1 MSRELRLKRNLA
13 PDLEVASEQ
22 AQDKPLIR
30 IRGAGRR
37 YNASS
42 SEWAI
47 RDGDI
52 DIHSGDFLAITGPS
66 GAGKSTLLNCLALL
80 DTFDAGRYLLNG
92 RQVDRM
98 RLHEVQDIRGR
109 EFGFVFQSSNAIESR
124 NVAKNV
130 EIPLSSLGV
139 PINVRSSLVTEALQA
154 ANILHRASQNVSL
167 LSGGER
173 QRVAIARSVVNKPTV
188 LFLDEPT
195 GNLDSANTHAVIEL
209 LQQLNQQGTTIVF
222 VTHDDTLASSA
233 TRRVVVDDGRIVDG
247 IPMHRP
253 KIAGPP
259 PKPGGLGLEK
269 TRSSGFLRF
278 AVQQLDAVSEAAF
291 SLFAQPAR
299 TLVGLLSIGLGVAG
313 LVAGVNLG
321 VTATGQVDK
330 LITGTSLDQITVSA
344 SAPSG
349 AQDLLDFTPANSAK
363 IESLDGVR
371 SVGVRDTVSASNAE
385 VSRFGL
391 TQAGAYS
398 VGVFGMTSGTF
409 ATMGIDIPTREAKLF
424 DLSPVNS
431 NIALLGEQAA
441 HALGIGNDTGQSV
454 WISGTRFDVIGI
466 VPVSAGGDNVTNS
479 AIISHTAAIQVGLL
493 RQTQFVVQTNTGRG
507 FAVGTAVP
515 YALNPGAPAHFISSG
530 AADLQNLR
538 TGVATSLNGLL
549 LALAV
554 VFLVIAI
561 LSTSSTMTNSVLQ
574 RSGEIGLR
582 MATGSS
588 PGKIAGLF
596 LAEGASLGLIGGLL
610 GSATGVIAV
619 LVVSSIQRWTPELDP
634 ATIALGM
641 GAGFIT
647 GLLAAIVPSTRA
659 SRMQPALAVRK

>member
-1 MSRELRLKRNLA
+1 MSSTPREKRTA
-13 PDLEVASEQ
+13 AVDLEEAER
-22 AQDKPLIR
+22 AWDGPLIR

-52 DIHSGDFLAITGPS
+52 DIYSGDFLAITGPS

-80 DTFDAGRYLLNG
+80 DTFDVGQYFLNG
-92 RQVDRM
+92 REVNRM
-98 RLHEVQDIRGR
+98 HPHEVQDIRGQ
-109 EFGFVFQSSNAIESR
+109 EFGFVFQASNAIESR

-139 PINVRSSLVTEALQA
+139 PVNLRNGLVTEALLA

-173 QRVAIARSVVNKPTV
+173 QRVAIARSLVNKPTV

-195 GNLDSANTHAVIEL
+195 GNLDSANTNAVIEL
-209 LQQLNQQGTTIVF
+209 LQQLNRQGATIVF

-233 TRRVVVDDGRIVDG
+233 TRRVLVNDGRILDG
-247 IPMHRP
+247 IPARRP
-253 KIAGPP
+253 QIARPATISDS
-259 PKPGGLGLEK
+259 GLGL
-269 TRSSGFLRF
+269 TRRSGIRRF
-278 AVQQLDAVSEAAF
+278 WHQQQDAVSEAAF

-299 TLVGLLSIGLGVAG
+299 TLVALLSIGLGVAG

-344 SAPSG
+344 SSPSM

-363 IESLDGVR
+363 IQSLDGVK
-371 SVGVRDTVSASNAE
+371 SVGVRDTVSASSAE

-391 TQAGAYS
+391 GQVGAYS
-398 VGVFGMTSGTF
+398 VGVVGMTSGTF
-409 ATMGIDIPTREAKLF
+409 ATLGIEIPKAEAKLF
-424 DLSPVNS
+424 DLSPVDS

-441 HALGIGNDTGQSV
+441 HTLGVAADASQSI
-454 WISGTRFDVIGI
+454 WISGTRFHVMGI
-466 VPVSAGGDNVTNS
+466 VPASAGESISNS

-493 RQTQFVVQTNTGRG
+493 RQTQFVVQTKAGRG

-549 LALAV
+549 LALAT
-554 VFLVIAI
+554 VFLGIAI

-610 GSATGVIAV
+610 GSTTGVIAV
-619 LVVSSIQRWTPELDP
+619 LVISAVQHWTPELDP

-641 GAGFIT
+641 AVGFIT